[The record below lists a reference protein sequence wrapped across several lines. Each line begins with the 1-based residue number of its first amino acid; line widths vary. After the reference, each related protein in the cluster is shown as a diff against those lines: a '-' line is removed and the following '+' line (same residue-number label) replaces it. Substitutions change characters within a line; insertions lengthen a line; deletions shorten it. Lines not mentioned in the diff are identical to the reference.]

1 MPEII
6 ETNER
11 FKDWYCEDL
20 IRSYLSNLMDLDEL
34 LFKLDY
40 DRIAEQKELFNF
52 LNFLL
57 TEKFPHRCYN
67 ENCRSKLFFS
77 DTYEFAKKHL
87 NLTLKEFVKFW
98 ISSHNLGKIKVR
110 SINIL
115 FFCCKCYE
123 SKLKI
128 EKYF

>member
-1 MPEII
+1 MPEISD
-6 ETNER
+6 TSER
-11 FKDWYCEDL
+11 YEDWYCEEL

-34 LFKLDY
+34 LLKLDY
-40 DRIAEQKELFNF
+40 NRISDQKELLNY

-67 ENCRSKLFFS
+67 EFCGNKLYFS
-77 DTYEFAKKHL
+77 NTYEFAKKHL
-87 NLTLKEFVKFW
+87 NLTLKEFVKLW
-98 ISSHNLGKIKVR
+98 ITPQNLGKIKVR
-110 SINIL
+110 SIDIL

-128 EKYF
+128 EK